1 MTWMLNQFIRQ
12 NGLSYQQS
20 LLHTILDYL
29 IIKLHALAFH
39 RPDHLPFPESM
50 VVIPAS
56 ENDLN
61 VHKQNWCSIP
71 NRSFFSD
78 KIYNDT
84 ELSKDMASLGN
95 SKILTPVK
103 RCHKPVRDNDPIGQS
118 G

>member
-12 NGLSYQQS
+12 NGLSYQQP

-29 IIKLHALAFH
+29 IIKY
-39 RPDHLPFPESM
+39 
-50 VVIPAS
+50 
-56 ENDLN
+56 DLN